1 MAILRGGGRG
11 RPRIEVVEDW
21 MAGMLRVVG
30 SNVMLRRRGRSSE
43 LLDEEGVTVA
53 VPPPP
58 EAL

>member
-1 MAILRGGGRG
+1 MMAILRGGGRG

-30 SNVMLRRRGRSSE
+30 SNMMSRRGGLSE
-43 LLDEEGVTVA
+43 VLDEEGVTVA

-58 EAL
+58 VAL